1 MMRRSC
7 NMGLLAMLLSVML
20 AFSSAYLT
28 PSRYTTPHGTNA
40 IRSRSRRSFVPVK
53 DASQFSQGRVPM
65 KTTTPLSYSVLD
77 SDTNES
83 PFKPANETAETQQQF
98 EQVLSSPE
106 LLDPALVLDATIGIT
121 QVIESAASSAR
132 VDVASLEDAVQISD
146 VNSYEP
152 SATSDAPVEATVGE
166 GGGELSND
174 TNVIN
179 TQQHDFNISHDD
191 DLDLT
196 RQIIMKHIEQIGQ
209 SEERTLHWI
218 LDDDDDEE
226 AVEDTKQQQQQDSLL
241 KEIAEVKAEIAEA
254 KAAATTTIAA
264 VATATTTTQGTV
276 SDVTATTS
284 QSVSSSPIVKEI
296 NTPSVAKILKF
307 TLPAIGV
314 WLCSPVLSMI
324 DTASV
329 GLLSGTAQQAALN
342 PAISVTDYG
351 ALAVAFMYTATTNL
365 IAAAQAQDQD
375 DGKEVDAPRTTLTLI
390 TAMKLALVVGSV
402 FGVGLSFFGNTLLR
416 SLIGN
421 DSLDPAVMAAALR
434 YVRIRCLGMPAAL
447 VIGTAQSACLG
458 MQDVKSPLYVLL
470 AAAIINFC
478 GDVIMVPNSN
488 PWVGG
493 AAGAAWATV
502 FSQYGALIM
511 FWRWMTTRPK
521 VGVDKGKGL
530 KLDWKKLGGI
540 FGGKKHD
547 NIINEEDET
556 KRVDVTQGIM
566 ELTGTSAEGKSR
578 RKQFR
583 AFLGSKNLLK
593 GIRLQSSYESLHSA
607 KEDRPAIVKSS
618 PKTRG
623 FLADGKLTLRDYLSV
638 SKIDAPT
645 AKEFA
650 PFVIPVTTTS
660 IGRISGYIAMS
671 HVASST
677 LGTFDMAAHQIIFSI
692 FCCLTPIVDALS
704 QVAQSFVPSIHGIK
718 AKSEARANAL
728 RKTINNFRKVGA
740 CFGVLLV
747 SLVSMIPLISR
758 YFTSDPLV
766 MQKVNGAIPGVALFL
781 IVNGLMCAGEGSLLG
796 QKDLVFLR
804 NSYALFFFTV
814 PAYMLRLKYRALA
827 GLQTVGIGTMW
838 AAFATYNVIRTTI
851 WHARLAQLQRRTNRE
866 VQ

>member
-7 NMGLLAMLLSVML
+7 NIGLLAMLLSVML

-40 IRSRSRRSFVPVK
+40 IRSRSRRSFVPVM
-53 DASQFSQGRVPM
+53 DASQFSQGRAPIM

-77 SDTNES
+77 SDMNES

-146 VNSYEP
+146 LNSYEP
-152 SATSDAPVEATVGE
+152 SASSDALVGATVGE
-166 GGGELSND
+166 GGGELSDD
-174 TNVIN
+174 TNVVN

-209 SEERTLHWI
+209 SEEGTLHWI
-218 LDDDDDEE
+218 LDDDDDDDNEGGE
-226 AVEDTKQQQQQDSLL
+226 KDGQKQPSQQDNLL
-241 KEIAEVKAEIAEA
+241 KEIAEA

-264 VATATTTTQGTV
+264 VATATTITQGAV
-276 SDVTATTS
+276 SDDTSTIS

-375 DGKEVDAPRTTLTLI
+375 DGQGVDAPRTTLTLV

-478 GDVIMVPNSN
+478 GDVIMVPNAN
-488 PWVGG
+488 PWLGG

-521 VGVDKGKGL
+521 EGVHKEKGL
-530 KLDWKKLGGI
+530 KLNWKKLGGI
-540 FGGKKHD
+540 FGSKNNG
-547 NIINEEDET
+547 NIIHEEDET

-607 KEDRPAIVKSS
+607 KEEQPARVKSS

-623 FLADGKLTLRDYLSV
+623 FLADGKLTFRDYLSI
-638 SKIDAPT
+638 SKIDVPT

>member
-1 MMRRSC
+1 MRSC
-7 NMGLLAMLLSVML
+7 NLSSPSRQRSSCSILAMLLSIMMVL
-20 AFSSAYLT
+20 CSAYLA
-28 PSRYTTPHGTNA
+28 PPRSSLHDA
-40 IRSRSRRSFVPVK
+40 ASFRSRKTMHCRTYFSPHYPHY
-53 DASQFSQGRVPM
+53 APPFSQSRVPM
-65 KTTTPLSYSVLD
+65 KTTLSLSVLD
-77 SDTNES
+77 SETNES
-83 PFKPANETAETQQQF
+83 PFKPANETETQQQQQDQF
-98 EQVLSSPE
+98 EQVLSSPD
-106 LLDPALVLDATIGIT
+106 LLDPAMVLDATIGIT
-121 QVIESAASSAR
+121 EVIEST
-132 VDVASLEDAVQISD
+132 
-146 VNSYEP
+146 
-152 SATSDAPVEATVGE
+152 TSDAPAEATVGE
-166 GGGELSND
+166 GEKIIDD
-174 TNVIN
+174 TSVIN
-179 TQQHDFNISHDD
+179 TQQHDFSISHDD

-209 SEERTLHWI
+209 SEEGTLHWI
-218 LDDDDDEE
+218 LDDDDDDE
-226 AVEDTKQQQQQDSLL
+226 AVEDTKQQQQQQVSLL

-254 KAAATTTIAA
+254 KA
-264 VATATTTTQGTV
+264 VATAIATEASVTITQGTAE
-276 SDVTATTS
+276 SDDTATTS
-284 QSVSSSPIVKEI
+284 HSVSSSSSPNMREI
-296 NTPSVAKILKF
+296 NTPSVAKILKY
-307 TLPAIGV
+307 TIPAIGV

-342 PAISVTDYG
+342 PAVSVADYG
-351 ALAVAFMYTATTNL
+351 ALVVAFMFTATTNL

-375 DGKEVDAPRTTLTLI
+375 DGQGVDAPRTTLTLV
-390 TAMKLALVVGSV
+390 TALKLALVVGSV
-402 FGVGLSFFGNTLLR
+402 FGVGLSFFGNTLIQ

-421 DSLDPAVMAAALR
+421 DSLDPEVVAAALR
-434 YVRIRCLGMPAAL
+434 YVRIRCLGMPAAV

-470 AAAIINFC
+470 AAAVINFC
-478 GDVIMVPNSN
+478 GDVIMVPNAN
-488 PWVGG
+488 PWLGG

-530 KLDWKKLGGI
+530 KLNWSKLGGI
-540 FGGKKHD
+540 FGSKKHD

-593 GIRLQSSYESLHSA
+593 GIRLQSSYESLRL
-607 KEDRPAIVKSS
+607 KKDRPASVKSL
-618 PKTRG
+618 PKSRG

-740 CFGVLLV
+740 MFGVLLV

-781 IVNGLMCAGEGSLLG
+781 IVHGLMCGGEGSLLG

-838 AAFATYNVIRTTI
+838 AAFSSYNLIRTTI
-851 WHARLAQLQRRTNRE
+851 FHVRLALLQRRTDRQIE
-866 VQ
+866 K

>member
-1 MMRRSC
+1 
-7 NMGLLAMLLSVML
+7 
-20 AFSSAYLT
+20 
-28 PSRYTTPHGTNA
+28 
-40 IRSRSRRSFVPVK
+40 
-53 DASQFSQGRVPM
+53 M
-65 KTTTPLSYSVLD
+65 KTTTSISSSVLD
-77 SDTNES
+77 SEMNES
-83 PFKPANETAETQQQF
+83 PFKPANETATQQQF
-98 EQVLSSPE
+98 KQVLSSPD

-121 QVIESAASSAR
+121 EVIESAASAAR
-132 VDVASLEDAVQISD
+132 VDVSSLDDAVQMND
-146 VNSYEP
+146 LNNYEP
-152 SATSDAPVEATVGE
+152 SSHEVSDAN
-166 GGGELSND
+166 ND
-174 TNVIN
+174 ESTNEIN
-179 TQQHDFNISHDD
+179 TQQHDFSLSHDD

-196 RQIIMKHIEQIGQ
+196 RQIIMKHVEQIGQ
-209 SEERTLHWI
+209 SEEGTLHWI
-218 LDDDDDEE
+218 LDDDDEDNDDEVGGNDVQNRLEKQDVLAATAE
-226 AVEDTKQQQQQDSLL
+226 ATVASIDT
-241 KEIAEVKAEIAEA
+241 A
-254 KAAATTTIAA
+254 KAAA
-264 VATATTTTQGTV
+264 VSDDTV
-276 SDVTATTS
+276 SSTSLHLTSSTA
-284 QSVSSSPIVKEI
+284 VSPVEREI
-296 NTPSVAKILKF
+296 NTPSVAKILKY
-307 TLPAIGV
+307 TIPAIGV

-342 PAISVTDYG
+342 PAVSVTDYG
-351 ALAVAFMYTATTNL
+351 ALVVAFMYTATTNL

-375 DGKEVDAPRTTLTLI
+375 DGKDIDSPRTTLTLV
-390 TAMKLALVVGSV
+390 TALKLALVVGSV
-402 FGVGLSFFGNTLLR
+402 FGVGLSFFGNTLIQ

-478 GDVIMVPNSN
+478 GDVMLVPNAN
-488 PWVGG
+488 PWLGG

-511 FWRWMTTRPK
+511 FWKWMTTSPK
-521 VGVDKGKGL
+521 EGVHKRRGL
-530 KLDWKKLGGI
+530 ALNWNKIGGI
-540 FGGKKHD
+540 FGGKRRD
-547 NIINEEDET
+547 TVTPEEDEADV
-556 KRVDVTQGIM
+556 VDITQGIM
-566 ELTGTSAEGKSR
+566 ELTGTSVEGKSR

-583 AFLGSKNLLK
+583 SFLGSKSLLK
-593 GIRLQSSYESLHSA
+593 GIRLQSSYESQRSKKNRSA
-607 KEDRPAIVKSS
+607 DNKSS
-618 PKTRG
+618 PKSRG
-623 FLADGKLTLRDYLSV
+623 FLADGKLKLRDYLSV
-638 SKIDAPT
+638 SKIDVPT

-650 PFVIPVTTTS
+650 PFVVPVTTTS

-718 AKSEARANAL
+718 TKSEARAQAL
-728 RKTINNFRKVGA
+728 RKTVNNFRKVGA

-851 WHARLAQLQRRTNRE
+851 WQVRLAQLQRRTNRQIE
-866 VQ
+866 Q

>member
-1 MMRRSC
+1 MRSYNLSSPSRQHSSC
-7 NMGLLAMLLSVML
+7 CILAMLLSTMMV
-20 AFSSAYLT
+20 FCSAYLT
-28 PSRYTTPHGTNA
+28 PSRSSLHDAATF
-40 IRSRSRRSFVPVK
+40 RSRKTMHCRTYFSPH
-53 DASQFSQGRVPM
+53 DASPFSQSRVPM
-65 KTTTPLSYSVLD
+65 KLSSSVLD
-77 SDTNES
+77 SETNES
-83 PFKPANETAETQQQF
+83 PFKPANETETQQQQDQF
-98 EQVLSSPE
+98 EQVLSSPD
-106 LLDPALVLDATIGIT
+106 LLDPAMVLDATIGIT
-121 QVIESAASSAR
+121 QVIEST
-132 VDVASLEDAVQISD
+132 
-146 VNSYEP
+146 
-152 SATSDAPVEATVGE
+152 TSDAPAEATVEE
-166 GGGELSND
+166 GDNNDDD

-179 TQQHDFNISHDD
+179 TQQHDFSISHDD

-209 SEERTLHWI
+209 SEEGTLHWI
-218 LDDDDDEE
+218 LDDDDDE
-226 AVEDTKQQQQQDSLL
+226 AVEDNKQQQQQQDSLL

-254 KAAATTTIAA
+254 KAAA
-264 VATATTTTQGTV
+264 ATAIATEASVTITQGAAE
-276 SDVTATTS
+276 SDDTATTS
-284 QSVSSSPIVKEI
+284 QSVSSPSSPNMREI
-296 NTPSVAKILKF
+296 NTPSVAKILKY
-307 TLPAIGV
+307 TIPAIGV

-342 PAISVTDYG
+342 PAVSVADFG
-351 ALAVAFMYTATTNL
+351 ALVVAFMFTATTNL
-365 IAAAQAQDQD
+365 ISAAQAQDQD
-375 DGKEVDAPRTTLTLI
+375 DGQGVDAPRTTLTLV
-390 TAMKLALVVGSV
+390 TALKLALVVGSV

-434 YVRIRCLGMPAAL
+434 YVRIRCLGMPAAV

-470 AAAIINFC
+470 AAAVINFC
-478 GDVIMVPNSN
+478 GDVIMVPNAN
-488 PWVGG
+488 PWLGG

-521 VGVDKGKGL
+521 VGVDKRKGL
-530 KLDWKKLGGI
+530 KLNWKKLEGI
-540 FGGKKHD
+540 FGRRNNG
-547 NIINEEDET
+547 NIIHEEDET

-593 GIRLQSSYESLHSA
+593 GIRLQSSYESLRL
-607 KEDRPAIVKSS
+607 KKDRPARVKSS

-638 SKIDAPT
+638 SKIDVPT

-704 QVAQSFVPSIHGIK
+704 QVAQSFVPSMHGIK

-740 CFGVLLV
+740 MFGVLLV

-781 IVNGLMCAGEGSLLG
+781 IVHGLMCGGEGSLLG

-838 AAFATYNVIRTTI
+838 AAFSTYNLIRTTI
-851 WHARLAQLQRRTNRE
+851 FHARLAQLQRRTNRQIE
-866 VQ
+866 K

>member
-1 MMRRSC
+1 MMRRIYMSPRSSYI
-7 NMGLLAMLLSVML
+7 LVMLHSIML
-20 AFSSAYLT
+20 AFCSAYLT
-28 PSRYTTPHGTNA
+28 PSRYTTVHNKSA
-40 IRSRSRRSFVPVK
+40 FRKRVQRSFVPAQ
-53 DASQFSQGRVPM
+53 DASHFNRGRAPMPM
-65 KTTTPLSYSVLD
+65 KTTTLSSSVLD
-77 SDTNES
+77 SEMNES
-83 PFKPANETAETQQQF
+83 PFKPSNETKMQQPFQQQQF
-98 EQVLSSPE
+98 EQVLSSPD
-106 LLDPALVLDATIGIT
+106 LLDPAMVLDATIGIT
-121 QVIESAASSAR
+121 EVIESAASAAR
-132 VDVASLEDAVQISD
+132 VDVALLDDAVQISD
-146 VNSYEP
+146 INNYEP
-152 SATSDAPVEATVGE
+152 SSFEV
-166 GGGELSND
+166 SNNEND
-174 TNVIN
+174 GTKEIN
-179 TQQHDFNISHDD
+179 TQQHDFLISHDD

-196 RQIIMKHIEQIGQ
+196 RQIIMKHIEQIQ
-209 SEERTLHWI
+209 SEAGPLQWI
-218 LDDDDDEE
+218 LDDTEE
-226 AVEDTKQQQQQDSLL
+226 DVELGENDGQNKPKTQDVL
-241 KEIAEVKAEIAEA
+241 EA
-254 KAAATTTIAA
+254 TVASVQT
-264 VATATTTTQGTV
+264 ATAATV
-276 SDVTATTS
+276 SDDTVSSTS
-284 QSVSSSPIVKEI
+284 QHLPTSAAVSPTEREI
-296 NTPSVAKILKF
+296 NTPSVSKILKY
-307 TLPAIGV
+307 TIPAIGV

-342 PAISVTDYG
+342 PAVSVADYG
-351 ALAVAFMYTATTNL
+351 ALVVAFMYTATTNL

-375 DGKEVDAPRTTLTLI
+375 DGKDADSPRTTLTLV
-390 TAMKLALVVGSV
+390 TALKLALVVGSV
-402 FGVGLSFFGNTLLR
+402 FGVGLSLFGNTLIQ

-434 YVRIRCLGMPAAL
+434 YVRIRCLGMPAAV

-478 GDVIMVPNSN
+478 GDVLLVPNAN
-488 PWVGG
+488 PWLGG

-502 FSQYGALIM
+502 FSQYGALVM

-521 VGVDKGKGL
+521 GDMQKNNGL
-530 KLDWKKLGGI
+530 KLNWNKVGGI
-540 FGGKKHD
+540 FGGKKRD
-547 NIINEEDET
+547 SVFDEEYGA

-566 ELTGTSAEGKSR
+566 ELTGTSVEGKSR
-578 RKQFR
+578 RKEFR
-583 AFLGSKNLLK
+583 SFLGSKSLLK
-593 GIRLQSSYESLHSA
+593 GIRFQSSYESLRA
-607 KEDRPAIVKSS
+607 KKDKPAEDLSS
-618 PKTRG
+618 PKMRG
-623 FLADGKLTLRDYLSV
+623 FLADGKLNFRDYLSV
-638 SKIDAPT
+638 SKIDVPT

-660 IGRISGYIAMS
+660 IGRISGYVAMS

-718 AKSEARANAL
+718 AKTEARANAL

-740 CFGVLLV
+740 MFGLLLV
-747 SLVSMIPLISR
+747 SLVSMIPLISQW
-758 YFTSDPLV
+758 FTSDPLV
-766 MQKVNGAIPGVALFL
+766 MQKVNGAIPGVSLFL

-851 WHARLAQLQRRTNRE
+851 WHVRLAQLQRRTNRQIE
-866 VQ
+866 E

>member
-1 MMRRSC
+1 
-7 NMGLLAMLLSVML
+7 
-20 AFSSAYLT
+20 
-28 PSRYTTPHGTNA
+28 
-40 IRSRSRRSFVPVK
+40 
-53 DASQFSQGRVPM
+53 
-65 KTTTPLSYSVLD
+65 
-77 SDTNES
+77 
-83 PFKPANETAETQQQF
+83 
-98 EQVLSSPE
+98 
-106 LLDPALVLDATIGIT
+106 
-121 QVIESAASSAR
+121 
-132 VDVASLEDAVQISD
+132 
-146 VNSYEP
+146 
-152 SATSDAPVEATVGE
+152 
-166 GGGELSND
+166 
-174 TNVIN
+174 
-179 TQQHDFNISHDD
+179 
-191 DLDLT
+191 
-196 RQIIMKHIEQIGQ
+196 
-209 SEERTLHWI
+209 
-218 LDDDDDEE
+218 
-226 AVEDTKQQQQQDSLL
+226 
-241 KEIAEVKAEIAEA
+241 
-254 KAAATTTIAA
+254 
-264 VATATTTTQGTV
+264 
-276 SDVTATTS
+276 
-284 QSVSSSPIVKEI
+284 
-296 NTPSVAKILKF
+296 
-307 TLPAIGV
+307 
-314 WLCSPVLSMI
+314 MI

-342 PAISVTDYG
+342 PAVSVAD
-351 ALAVAFMYTATTNL
+351 F
-365 IAAAQAQDQD
+365 AQAQDQD
-375 DGKEVDAPRTTLTLI
+375 DGQGVDAPRTTLTLV
-390 TAMKLALVVGSV
+390 TALKLALVVGSV

-434 YVRIRCLGMPAAL
+434 YVRIRCLGMPAAV

-478 GDVIMVPNSN
+478 GDVIMVPNAN
-488 PWVGG
+488 PWLGG

-521 VGVDKGKGL
+521 VGVDK
-530 KLDWKKLGGI
+530 
-540 FGGKKHD
+540 
-547 NIINEEDET
+547 
-556 KRVDVTQGIM
+556 
-566 ELTGTSAEGKSR
+566 
-578 RKQFR
+578 
-583 AFLGSKNLLK
+583 
-593 GIRLQSSYESLHSA
+593 SSYESLRL
-607 KEDRPAIVKSS
+607 KKDRPARVKSS
-618 PKTRG
+618 PKSRG

-638 SKIDAPT
+638 SKIDVPT

-781 IVNGLMCAGEGSLLG
+781 IVHGLMCGGEGSLLG

-838 AAFATYNVIRTTI
+838 AAFSTYNLIRTTI
-851 WHARLAQLQRRTNRE
+851 FHARLAQLQRRTNRQIE
-866 VQ
+866 K

>member
-1 MMRRSC
+1 MRSYNLSSPSRQRSSC
-7 NMGLLAMLLSVML
+7 CILAMLLSTMMV
-20 AFSSAYLT
+20 FCSAYLT
-28 PSRYTTPHGTNA
+28 PSRSSLHDAATF
-40 IRSRSRRSFVPVK
+40 RSRKTMHCRTYFSPH
-53 DASQFSQGRVPM
+53 DASPFSQSRVPM
-65 KTTTPLSYSVLD
+65 KLSSSVLD
-77 SDTNES
+77 SETNES
-83 PFKPANETAETQQQF
+83 PFKPANETETQQQQDQF
-98 EQVLSSPE
+98 EQVLSSPD
-106 LLDPALVLDATIGIT
+106 LLDPAMVLDATIGIT
-121 QVIESAASSAR
+121 EVIESA
-132 VDVASLEDAVQISD
+132 
-146 VNSYEP
+146 
-152 SATSDAPVEATVGE
+152 TFDAPAEANVGE
-166 GGGELSND
+166 GDKIIDD

-209 SEERTLHWI
+209 SEEGTLHWI
-218 LDDDDDEE
+218 LDDDEDDDNEGGE
-226 AVEDTKQQQQQDSLL
+226 KDGQKQPSQQDNLL
-241 KEIAEVKAEIAEA
+241 KEIAEA
-254 KAAATTTIAA
+254 KAAA
-264 VATATTTTQGTV
+264 ATAIATEASVTITQGAAE
-276 SDVTATTS
+276 SDDTATTS
-284 QSVSSSPIVKEI
+284 QSVPTLSSPIMREI

-342 PAISVTDYG
+342 PAVSVADYG
-351 ALAVAFMYTATTNL
+351 ALVVAFMFTATTNL

-375 DGKEVDAPRTTLTLI
+375 DGQGVDAPRTTLTLV
-390 TAMKLALVVGSV
+390 TAMKLALVVGSF
-402 FGVGLSFFGNTLLR
+402 FGVGLSFFGNTLIQ

-421 DSLDPAVMAAALR
+421 DSLDPEVVAAALR
-434 YVRIRCLGMPAAL
+434 YVRIRCLGMPAAV

-470 AAAIINFC
+470 AAAVINFC
-478 GDVIMVPNSN
+478 GDVIMVPNAN
-488 PWVGG
+488 PWLGG

-521 VGVDKGKGL
+521 EGVHKEKGL
-530 KLDWKKLGGI
+530 KLNWKKLGGI
-540 FGGKKHD
+540 FGSKKHG
-547 NIINEEDET
+547 NIIHEEDET

-607 KEDRPAIVKSS
+607 KEEQPASVKSS

-623 FLADGKLTLRDYLSV
+623 FLADGKLTFRDYLSI
-638 SKIDAPT
+638 SKIDVPT

-781 IVNGLMCAGEGSLLG
+781 IVHGLMCGGEGSLLG